1 MKIADMGKRRCDNQ
15 GCGHYGASR
24 GNRKHSGVDL
34 CKPDSSSL
42 DDYTEVIGGFNGTI
56 SKVGY
61 AYSDKPHRYVE
72 IKLTDFYCRIFYIEP
87 CVSVGDKVSRETVI
101 GHSMPLG
108 EYYEGITEHVH
119 VEFFEL
125 KEPSKGV
132 TKSNRLYV
140 DPKLALEV
148 LK

>member
-1 MKIADMGKRRCDNQ
+1 MKIAEMGKRKCDQQ

-24 GNRKHSGVDL
+24 GSRKHVGIDL
-34 CKPDSSSL
+34 CKPASSSL
-42 DDYTEVIGGFNGTI
+42 EDKTPVIVGFSGTV
-56 SKVGY
+56 SKIGY
-61 AYSDKPHRYVE
+61 AYSDRPHRYVE
-72 IKLTDFYCRIFYIEP
+72 IKLTDFYCRVFYIEP
-87 CVSVGDKVSRETVI
+87 CVSVGDKVSHETII
-101 GHSMPLG
+101 GYSMPLG
-108 EYYEGITEHVH
+108 GYYEGITEHVH

>member
-1 MKIADMGKRRCDNQ
+1 MKIADMGKRKCDSQ

-24 GNRKHSGVDL
+24 GSRKHVGIDL

-42 DDYTEVIGGFNGTI
+42 DDKTAVIAGFNGVV

-87 CVSVGDKVSRETVI
+87 CVSVGDHVSRETVI
-101 GHSMPLG
+101 GYSMPLG

-148 LK
+148 LR